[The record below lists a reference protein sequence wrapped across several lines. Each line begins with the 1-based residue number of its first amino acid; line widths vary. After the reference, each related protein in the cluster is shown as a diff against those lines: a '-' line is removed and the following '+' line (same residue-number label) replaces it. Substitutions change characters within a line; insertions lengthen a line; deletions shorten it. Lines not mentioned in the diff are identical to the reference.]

1 MSGMCRTVGS
11 LLISVW
17 VGWLMLEAVDKLL
30 VSGNVLVTDCALV
43 TDCDLGNTIIT
54 IYCIV

>member
-17 VGWLMLEAVDKLL
+17 LGWLMLEAVDKLL
-30 VSGNVLVTDCALV
+30 VSGNVLVTDCARV
-43 TDCDLGNTIIT
+43 TDCDLGNTIIF
-54 IYCIV
+54 I